1 MTYRELWELF
11 GDMIPESLLKDV
23 KPESWNPI
31 IENEKE

>member
-23 KPESWNPI
+23 KPDSWDPI
-31 IENEKE
+31 IEKSED